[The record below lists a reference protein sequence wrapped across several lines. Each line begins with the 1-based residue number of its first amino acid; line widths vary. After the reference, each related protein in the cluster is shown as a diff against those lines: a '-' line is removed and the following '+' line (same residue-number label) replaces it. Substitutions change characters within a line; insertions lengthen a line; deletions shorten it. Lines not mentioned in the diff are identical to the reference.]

1 MDFKYRNDQEY
12 TAREMTNENIFRT
25 VEYLFFFFFSFSWWI
40 LQILHSGKAY
50 ESSILFSREVE
61 GKFSG
66 EDMSLKLEAGAG
78 LNS

>member
-1 MDFKYRNDQEY
+1 
-12 TAREMTNENIFRT
+12 MTNENIFWT
-25 VEYLFFFFFSFSWWI
+25 VEYLFFFSFSCWI
-40 LQILHSGKAY
+40 LQILHSGKTY

-61 GKFSG
+61 VKFSG